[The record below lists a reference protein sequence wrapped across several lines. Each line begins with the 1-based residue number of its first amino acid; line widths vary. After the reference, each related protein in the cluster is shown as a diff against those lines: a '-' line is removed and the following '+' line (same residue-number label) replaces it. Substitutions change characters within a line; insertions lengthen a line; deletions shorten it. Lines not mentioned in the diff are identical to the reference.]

1 MDIFSFLQS
10 MGPLQ
15 WLTFAVVLLVLELLT
30 GGTTFLLW
38 PAAAAFAVTLLDLV
52 LPMNWQAQWS
62 VFAVLTLALLWVGQ
76 VYIRPRM
83 KGGDKEHLNERGDRM
98 VGQTAEV
105 RAKFVNGQGRVRV
118 DDTTWEARSK
128 DESNLAAGAKVVIE
142 AVDGVT
148 LIVRP
153 E

>member
-1 MDIFSFLQS
+1 MDIIAFLQS
-10 MGPLQ
+10 MSPWQ

-38 PAAAAFAVTLLDLV
+38 PAAAAFVVTLLDLV

-62 VFAVLTLALLWVGQ
+62 VFAILTLVFLWVGQ

-83 KGGDKEHLNERGDRM
+83 KGGDKEHLNERAGRM
-98 VGQTAEV
+98 VGQPAEV
-105 RAKFVNGQGRVRV
+105 KTDFVNGQGRVRV
-118 DDTTWEARSK
+118 GDTSWEAKST
-128 DESNLAAGAKVVIE
+128 DESNLTAGLKVVIE
-142 AVDGVT
+142 KVDGVT